1 MLLAL
6 LDTGGC
12 HKAQHLLHYNTVSQ
26 MYRKSVLQPTIHVI
40 PAKKLCAAWHDFE
53 GEALP
58 SINTVVPLAVTA
70 ACHMT
75 GSLGCSGGAGGGCR
89 RNQI

>member
-1 MLLAL
+1 M
-6 LDTGGC
+6 
-12 HKAQHLLHYNTVSQ
+12 K

-40 PAKKLCAAWHDFE
+40 PAKKLCAAWHDFK

-89 RNQI
+89 RNIV